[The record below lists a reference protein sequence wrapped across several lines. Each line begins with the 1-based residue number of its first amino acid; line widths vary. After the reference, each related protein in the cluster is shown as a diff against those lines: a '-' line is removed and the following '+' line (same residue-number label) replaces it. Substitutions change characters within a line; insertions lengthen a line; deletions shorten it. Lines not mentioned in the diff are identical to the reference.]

1 VVAIGVER
9 SSEVGESVFNAD
21 LLGTSG
27 WLYGNCRY
35 AVACHPLCK
44 LSFSYIKMDKI
55 QNVTLCKHK
64 CPISYILITIIQVL
78 INIEKCEHILASIY
92 KQYKSFINDQ

>member
-1 VVAIGVER
+1 
-9 SSEVGESVFNAD
+9 
-21 LLGTSG
+21 
-27 WLYGNCRY
+27 
-35 AVACHPLCK
+35 
-44 LSFSYIKMDKI
+44 MDKI